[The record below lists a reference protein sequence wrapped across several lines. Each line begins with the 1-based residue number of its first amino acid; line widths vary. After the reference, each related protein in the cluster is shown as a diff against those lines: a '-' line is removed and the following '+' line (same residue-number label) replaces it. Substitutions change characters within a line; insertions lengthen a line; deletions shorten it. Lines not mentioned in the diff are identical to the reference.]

1 MALVDAGTAE
11 SDAFYYRILTGPD
24 IKIHLELA
32 TFFTQKEVASSH
44 QTALKLPVLRTDNFF
59 KFVQI
64 ELVDANPLP
73 ASTITFTVIIGPF
86 GCDTH

>member
-1 MALVDAGTAE
+1 M
-11 SDAFYYRILTGPD
+11 ILTGPD

-32 TFFTQKEVASSH
+32 TFFTQEEVASSH
-44 QTALKLPVLRTDNFF
+44 QTALKLPVLRADNFF

-73 ASTITFTVIIGPF
+73 ASTITLVVTPTKPVFAAAGKLF
-86 GCDTH
+86 FRSDTISR